1 VVINENEEMKVSM
14 RFAESKAIDSP
25 KERLFEGFNPT
36 ETKKLKIEENDCQLK
51 LNKSLEL
58 LSQDEEKLVVL
69 ENHVDLYSQT
79 MEALRHELEKVEEK
93 IHEVEVVKD
102 NEVEEHKRD
111 LINKQRL
118 EEKLRMELRA
128 KVCNSNPSF
137 TTVYFQ
143 DYEIQALKSQV
154 QSYEATQRI
163 FAKTAGGASNRLSP
177 SAVEMSN
184 QLRNSRMK

>member
-1 VVINENEEMKVSM
+1 MKVSM
-14 RFAESKAIDSP
+14 RFAESQAIESP

-36 ETKKLKIEENDCQLK
+36 ETEKLKLEENDCRLK

-58 LSQDEEKLVVL
+58 LSQDEEKLTEL
-69 ENHVDLYSQT
+69 EDNVDLYSQT

-111 LINKQRL
+111 LINKQKL

-128 KVCNSNPSF
+128 KVCNLF
-137 TTVYFQ
+137 LFFQVFIFRTTKY
-143 DYEIQALKSQV
+143 K
-154 QSYEATQRI
+154 R
-163 FAKTAGGASNRLSP
+163 
-177 SAVEMSN
+177 
-184 QLRNSRMK
+184 

>member
-1 VVINENEEMKVSM
+1 MEIDENEEMKVSM

-58 LSQDEEKLVVL
+58 LSKDEEKLTEL
-69 ENHVDLYSQT
+69 EIHVDVYSKT
-79 MEALRHELEKVEEK
+79 MEALRQELEKVEEK

-111 LINKQRL
+111 LINKQKL

-128 KVCNSNPSF
+128 KVCNFFPSF

-143 DYEIQALKSQV
+143 DYEIKALKSQV